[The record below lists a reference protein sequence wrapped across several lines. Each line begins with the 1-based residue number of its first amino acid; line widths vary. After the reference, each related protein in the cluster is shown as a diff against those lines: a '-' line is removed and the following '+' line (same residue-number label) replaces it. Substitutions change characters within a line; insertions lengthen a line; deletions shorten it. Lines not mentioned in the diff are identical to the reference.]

1 MSTIVKE
8 IERIKEEYIPG
19 TRIKMIQMEDKYH
32 PVPPG
37 TLGTVTDVDDVGTIH
52 TRWDNGSGLGV
63 CLEVDKIEIVEPPYV
78 SKLFRTGELI
88 SDKPL
93 NENSVGIPAGTVFDD
108 EFDIIEND
116 EGKDYGYGEINFVE
130 GQYRAEYYKHR
141 LPVKHFD
148 TYAEAVDEIRECS
161 NYSEGDK
168 ETLKDAIDEY
178 LDWWMSPISVK
189 DMKISNIPVFSLTDE
204 EIKNLLD
211 RGFNGNRIFIRRK
224 MNENF

>member
-1 MSTIVKE
+1 MRNRKE
-8 IERIKEEYIPG
+8 VERIKEKYLPG
-19 TRIKMIQMEDKYH
+19 TRIQMIRMEDKYH

-37 TLGTVTDVDDVGTIH
+37 TIGTVTCVDDAGTIH

-63 CLEVDKIEIVEPPYV
+63 CLEVDKIEIVEIPYV
-78 SKLFRTGELI
+78 AKLYRTGVSSI
-88 SDKPL
+88 SDVPL
-93 NENSVGIPAGTVFDD
+93 NEDSIEIPAGTVFDD

-116 EGKDYGYGEINFVE
+116 EGKDYGYTEMNFVE

-161 NYSEGDK
+161 NYSEGN
-168 ETLKDAIDEY
+168 KDNLEDALDEHF
-178 LDWWMSPISVK
+178 DWWMSPINSK
-189 DMKISNIPVFSLTDE
+189 DIGLSNIPVFSLTDA

-211 RGFNGNRIFIRRK
+211 RGFTGNRVFIRRI
-224 MNENF
+224 